1 MKVPLVN
8 NLDGAS
14 LEQRV
19 FVLAPTGK
27 DAALIESVLAPAGI
41 ACVSCTTLEEVCEG
55 LSAGGAALLLA
66 EEAIAVDRVACLT
79 EWLAHQPPWSDL
91 PLLILARQGAD
102 SASVSFAMETLGNVS
117 VLERPMR
124 VAALV
129 SVVRSALRSRQR
141 QYQTRDH
148 LAERER
154 SIRAQ
159 ELLASIVAS
168 SDDAIISK
176 TLEGYILTWNEG
188 AQRIFGYSAEE
199 AIGQPITFLIPP
211 ERHEEERDL
220 LERLRRGERIDHFE
234 TVRVTKDGRLLD
246 ISLTVSPVRDSSGTV
261 VAASKVARDV
271 TQRKQAERALREVD
285 RRKDEFLAILAHELR
300 NPLAPIRNSLHIL
313 RLTSQNDPVGER
325 VGDMMDRQ
333 VNHMVR
339 LVDDLLEVSRITSG
353 KIELRKERL
362 DLAAVVQSSVET
374 SRPLIEAV
382 DHDLVLTFPA
392 EPLTVEGD
400 PVRLAQVFAN
410 LLNNAAKYTDAGG
423 EIRITAHRAGDWAV
437 ISVRDT
443 GTGIPPEMLPS
454 VFEMFTQV
462 DRDTD
467 RAQGG
472 LGIGL
477 TLVKSLV
484 EMHGGSVQARSA
496 GRGKGSEFIVR
507 LPLVPDRHPADPP
520 ERPQQSASPLR
531 THRVLVVDDNHDAA
545 ESMGILLKLLGADV
559 HVAYSGP
566 EALEAL
572 PGYRPD
578 VVLLDIGMPG
588 MDGHEVARRIRQQP
602 ELQKVTLI
610 ALTGWGQDKDR
621 RESHTAGFD
630 YHLIKPAD
638 VDALQALLTVVGR
651 SEDAR
656 PAKK

>member
-1 MKVPLVN
+1 VRDP
-8 NLDGAS
+8 DHDS

-19 FVLAPTGK
+19 FILAPTGK
-27 DAALIESVLAPAGI
+27 DAALTTSVLEKAGVP
-41 ACVSCTTLEEVCEG
+41 CVSCPTVEDVCEG
-55 LSAGGAALLLA
+55 LTQGGGAVLLA
-66 EEAIAVDRVACLT
+66 EESVSEDRIGCLK
-79 EWLAHQPPWSDL
+79 EWLTRQPPWADL
-91 PLLILARQGAD
+91 PLLVLARPGAD
-102 SASVSFAMETLGNVS
+102 SAAVSMAMETLGNVT

-129 SVVRSALRSRQR
+129 SAVRSALRSRQR

-148 LAERER
+148 LVERER
-154 SIRAQ
+154 SVQTQAF
-159 ELLASIVAS
+159 LASIVAS

-176 TLEGYILTWNEG
+176 TLDGLILTWNAG
-188 AQRIFGYSAEE
+188 AERIFGYSAEE
-199 AIGQPITFLIPP
+199 AIGKPITLLIPR
-211 ERHEEERDL
+211 ERHDEERGL
-220 LERLRRGERIDHFE
+220 LERLRRGERVHHFE
-234 TVRVTKDGRLLD
+234 TVRVTKDGRLID
-246 ISLTVSPVRDSSGTV
+246 VSLTVSPILDSTGRV
-261 VAASKVARDV
+261 VGASKVARDI
-271 TQRKQAERALREVD
+271 TDRKLAELALRDVD

-353 KIELRKERL
+353 KIALRKERV
-362 DLAAVVQSSVET
+362 DLAAILQNSMET
-374 SRPLIEAV
+374 SRPLIDAV
-382 DHDLVLTFPA
+382 DHHLTLAFPP
-392 EPLTVEGD
+392 EPLIVDGD

-410 LLNNAAKYTDAGG
+410 LLNNSAKYTDAGG
-423 EIRITAHRAGDWAV
+423 EIGITARREGGWAV

-443 GTGIPPEMLPS
+443 GAGIPREMLPS
-454 VFEMFTQV
+454 VFELFTQI
-462 DRDTD
+462 DRHAD

-484 EMHGGSVQARSA
+484 EMHGGTVQANSA
-496 GRGKGSEFIVR
+496 GLGQGSEFVVR
-507 LPLVPDRHPADPP
+507 LPLVSDKRPAELSGTP
-520 ERPQQSASPLR
+520 EISTSLLKPR
-531 THRVLVVDDNHDAA
+531 RVLVVDDNRDAA

-559 HVAYSGP
+559 HVAYSGA

-572 PGYRPD
+572 PTYRPE

-602 ELQKVTLI
+602 EFQKVTLI
-610 ALTGWGQDKDR
+610 ALTGWGQDEDR
-621 RESHTAGFD
+621 RRSQTAGFD

-638 VDALQALLTVVGR
+638 VDALQALLALVER
-651 SEDAR
+651 NEEAR
-656 PAKK
+656 PVKK